1 MAEEEKHLDYL
12 KIGHYV
18 VGGIGMLFACFPLIH
33 LFIGLAIVF
42 GGFDM
47 QDDSGNP
54 PPDAL
59 GWLFVVIGGLFF
71 LIGQACAICVIL
83 SGRFIA
89 NRKNYMFS
97 FVMACLLCAC
107 FPFGTLLGVFTIVLL
122 TKEPVK
128 ALYGRI

>member
-1 MAEEEKHLDYL
+1 MTEEEKHLDYL

-18 VGGIGMLFACFPLIH
+18 VGAMCVIFACFPLIH
-33 LFIGLAIVF
+33 LFVGLAVVL
-42 GGFDM
+42 GGFHM

-54 PPDAL
+54 PPDAF

-83 SGRFIA
+83 SGRFITR
-89 NRKNYMFS
+89 RKNYMFS
-97 FVMACLLCAC
+97 FVIACLLCAL
-107 FPFGTLLGVFTIVLL
+107 FPFGTILGVFTIIFL

-128 ALYGRI
+128 ALYGRM